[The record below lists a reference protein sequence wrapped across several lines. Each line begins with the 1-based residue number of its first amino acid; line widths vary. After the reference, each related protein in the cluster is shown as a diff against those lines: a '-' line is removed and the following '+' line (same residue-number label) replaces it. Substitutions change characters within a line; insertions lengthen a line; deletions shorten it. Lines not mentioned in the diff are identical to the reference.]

1 MEQQVS
7 VFVKS
12 YYEMGETAK
21 ETYSFLKVAFC
32 DEVLSYPTVSE
43 WYRCFKKCLK
53 IVGNDHS
60 SGCRLMSQIHGK
72 MQSVLCFKRKRAD

>member
-1 MEQQVS
+1 MEQQAS

-32 DEVLSYPTVSE
+32 DEALSYPAAS
-43 WYRCFKKCLK
+43 
-53 IVGNDHS
+53 
-60 SGCRLMSQIHGK
+60 
-72 MQSVLCFKRKRAD
+72 